1 MDTKMFGIKMNDSDK
16 RSFQKA
22 LDYCNEFSANH
33 QAEIGVAEIA
43 LGAGLIAWGLQ
54 SGHIQMGI
62 DVVASKLQEGG
73 LSTSTIGSITGA
85 GFGGIGGSI
94 LGSIGIVGLGSA
106 IGIPAL
112 AVIGGS
118 AAIFG
123 MFGHEI
129 GEAFS
134 TPPGG
139 FGDFFFGASIALVG
153 AALMIDGARRVVN
166 DVRILKL
173 ASKVAEGVIYLQEQV
188 IEVVASS
195 KAELENLIEKLRI
208 EFEKIAAH
216 PDAKSAAIG
225 ITSGATAATGAAI
238 GGGLAASSVAVFGS
252 HTLGGL
258 ALSLGLVSAPVW
270 PFVAGGAVGV
280 GLALGGWKLL
290 QKYRVPK
297 AADDLEWQNKI

>member
-1 MDTKMFGIKMNDSDK
+1 MFGIKMNDSDK

-123 MFGHEI
+123 MFGHKI

-134 TPPGG
+134 NPPGG

-173 ASKVAEGVIYLQEQV
+173 ASKVKDGVIYLQEQV
-188 IEVVASS
+188 IEVVASTW
-195 KAELENLIEKLRI
+195 AELVSLVEKL
-208 EFEKIAAH
+208 ASH
-216 PDAKSAAIG
+216 PDAESAAIG

-270 PFVAGGAVGV
+270 PIVAGGAVGV

-290 QKYRVPK
+290 QKYRAPM